1 MTNTVSLVSELPI
14 EVLHK
19 QSIVLMHRIDAV
31 SDGLAL
37 NFSGGLSANDD
48 VVSLSTTLACEEP
61 NMNIAAN
68 TFVVQVLAAVKKA

>member
-19 QSIVLMHRIDAV
+19 QSIVLLHKIDAV

-37 NFSGGLSANDD
+37 NFSSGLIAINND
-48 VVSLSTTLACEEP
+48 VCLSTTLACEEP
-61 NMNIAAN
+61 NTNIAAN
-68 TFVVQVLAAVKKA
+68 TFVVQVLAAMKKA

>member
-14 EVLHK
+14 EILHK
-19 QSIVLMHRIDAV
+19 QSIVLMHRIDAI

-48 VVSLSTTLACEEP
+48 VVSLSATLACEEP
-61 NMNIAAN
+61 IAAN
-68 TFVVQVLAAVKKA
+68 TFVVQVLAAMKKA